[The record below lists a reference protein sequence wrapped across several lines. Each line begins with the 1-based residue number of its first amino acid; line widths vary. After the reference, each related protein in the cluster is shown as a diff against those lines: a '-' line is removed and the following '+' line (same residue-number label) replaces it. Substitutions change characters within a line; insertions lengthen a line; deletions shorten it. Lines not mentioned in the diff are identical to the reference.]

1 MHMSN
6 TQNNSKKREILTEI
20 TKYLAIFLAFYVFSK
35 GNIAGIIYPFTFGL
49 LFALMWCDH
58 KVYILAPLYVVANFL
73 GTFDLFALYGA
84 VATAAVLVIVYYI
97 HLKAK
102 KRFNYVFLGIYALV
116 SQVTYLC
123 LEIILKNNII
133 APIISVLLGV
143 MFMFACVRFF
153 EAIIVRGFAYRLS
166 VDEIICAGIIL
177 AGFSSGVCA
186 FTFGGFELIKFFA
199 VFAILVSCYCFNVST
214 SLFVGGIMGIGAL
227 LAQSNPIYIASFT
240 IWAMAISCF
249 KSVHKIFAAVAV
261 LLVEATLGWYF
272 GIYGSYSIFAYLPVI
287 IASVMFVC
295 IPNKALDEFRGFFS
309 AKTSEIATR
318 NIVNQNRE
326 MMSRRLGELSEVF
339 AEMDS
344 SFRSMIKGGLTKE
357 QSVQMLKEEI
367 KDKICIDCPERN
379 KCHRA
384 LYEETDRVMSELIAT
399 SFERGKAT
407 LIDVPPYLTSRCN
420 RVNPMISSINQLSS
434 QYKQYDGLM
443 KNFDASRILIAEQLG
458 GVSKIMKSLAVEVN
472 KNIVFDT
479 VKESKILDELTYQNL
494 VCSDVACFEQNE
506 NLTNVTLLIKNEDS
520 KKPKVGE
527 SISKVCGCK
536 MMLET
541 LEPSPRSGWSVATFK
556 TAPNYDII
564 FGTAA
569 AKKATSDISG
579 DSYSLIKIDSDK
591 FMMALCDGMGSGKK
605 AEKTSN
611 LAMGIIENF
620 YKAGF
625 DNDLILSSANKLLS
639 LGNDEMFSALDLCVV
654 DLRKGVADIIKLGA
668 PVGLL
673 KNKKG
678 TQILDS
684 GALPLGVL
692 RETNPSIRKLVLTS
706 SDMLVLATDGVTDSF
721 YSSEDYSNFVNNLD
735 EQNPQKMAEDIL
747 KQALKNNGGSALDD
761 MTIIVAKIFKN

>member
-1 MHMSN
+1 MEKV
-6 TQNNSKKREILTEI
+6 NNKKELINEII
-20 TKYLAIFLAFYVFSK
+20 KYLAIFLAFYVFSQA
-35 GNIAGIIYPFTFGL
+35 NIAGIIYPFTFGL
-49 LFALMWCDH
+49 LFALMWCDN
-58 KVYILAPLYVVANFL
+58 KVYILAPLYIVANFL
-73 GTFDLFALYGA
+73 GTFDLFSLYSA
-84 VATAAVLVIVYYI
+84 IATAGVLVITYLI

-102 KRFNYVFLGIYALV
+102 KRFNYAFLGVYALI
-116 SQVTYLC
+116 SQIAYLC
-123 LEIILKNNII
+123 FEIVLNNNIF
-133 APIISVLLGV
+133 APIISVILGIL
-143 MFMFACVRFF
+143 FMFACVRLF
-153 EAIIVRGFAYRLS
+153 EAVIVRGFAYRLS

-177 AGFSSGVCA
+177 AGFSSGICS
-186 FTFGGFELIKFFA
+186 FNLGGFEVIKFFA

-227 LAQSNPIYIASFT
+227 LAQSNPIYVAVFT
-240 IWAMAISCF
+240 IWAMTVSCF
-249 KSVHKIFAAVAV
+249 KSVHKIFASLAI
-261 LLVEATLGWYF
+261 LLIEACLGWYF
-272 GIYGSYSIFAYLPVI
+272 GVYETYSIFAYLPVI
-287 IASVMFVC
+287 IACVCFVC
-295 IPNKALDEFRGFFS
+295 IPNRALDEFRGFFS

-318 NIVNQNRE
+318 NIVNRNRE
-326 MMSRRLGELSEVF
+326 MMSKRLGELSEVF

-357 QSVQMLKEEI
+357 QSIQMLKSEL

-384 LYEETDRVMSELIAT
+384 LYEETDRVMSELIST
-399 SFERGKAT
+399 SFERGKTT

-420 RVNPMISSINQLSS
+420 RINPMISSINQLST

-458 GVSKIMKSLAVEVN
+458 GVSKIMKSLATEVN
-472 KNIVFDT
+472 KNISFDT
-479 VKESKILDELTYQNL
+479 VKETKILDELTYQNL
-494 VCSDVACFEQNE
+494 VCSDVVVFEQNE
-506 NLTNVTLLIKNEDS
+506 NLTNVTLMIKNEDS
-520 KKPKVGE
+520 KKQKVGE
-527 SISKVCGCK
+527 CISKVCGCK
-536 MMLET
+536 MMLES
-541 LEPSPRSGWSVATFK
+541 LDASPRSGWSVATFK

-569 AKKATSDISG
+569 TKKATSDISG
-579 DSYSLIKIDSDK
+579 DSYSLIKIDADK

-639 LGNDEMFSALDLCVV
+639 LGNDDMFSALDLCVV

-668 PVGLL
+668 PIGLL
-673 KNKKG
+673 KNKNG
-678 TQILDS
+678 IEILDS

-692 RETNPSIRKLVLTS
+692 SETKPSIKKLVLSS
-706 SDMLVLATDGVTDSF
+706 SDIIVLATDGITDSF
-721 YSSEDYSNFVNNLD
+721 YSSEDYSTFVNNLN
-735 EQNPQKMAEDIL
+735 EQNPQKMAEEIL